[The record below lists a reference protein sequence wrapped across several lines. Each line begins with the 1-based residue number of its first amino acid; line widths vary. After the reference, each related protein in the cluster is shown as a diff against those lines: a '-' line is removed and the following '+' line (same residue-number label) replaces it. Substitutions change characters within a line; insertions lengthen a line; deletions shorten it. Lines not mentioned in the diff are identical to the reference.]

1 MWRRLYATTL
11 ASGRNSINHSHY
23 NLHPW
28 PNSVNPSPYEIFDTS
43 KIPSSDLKKHIR
55 LTYKKYVKL
64 YHPDLAAS
72 NDILDNDG
80 QVLLKEQKRARFNEI
95 RDAYEHLCDPL
106 KPAIMRRYNQGTSSS
121 GPGSGPSAPYN
132 SPFGKGNGSA
142 SEWPFTSKANRQQFY
157 NDLEFWRA
165 GTWEEYYRMKY
176 NKEPPTRE
184 QIEAN
189 KWKIFR
195 WVVAFTVVYS
205 ALQFLLAMERANE
218 YNRQARLRT
227 LKADSHLA
235 KSYGNYGD
243 DDLTQLGRIKR
254 FLVHRNLS
262 LLEEDRKKVNEEMLM
277 KYAQRSYSGKF
288 SEFSELSQDKSGN
301 LLPENSESFELQLL
315 PPPEEKW

>member
-1 MWRRLYATTL
+1 MWRRFYAT
-11 ASGRNSINHSHY
+11 GRNTINHSHY

-28 PNSVNPSPYEIFDTS
+28 PNSAAPSPHEIFGTG
-43 KIPSSDLKKHIR
+43 KIASPDLKKHIR

-80 QVLLKEQKRARFNEI
+80 QVLLTEQKRKRFNEI

-106 KPAIMRRYNQGTSSS
+106 KPAVMRRYTQGTGAQQSASS
-121 GPGSGPSAPYN
+121 PYN
-132 SPFGKGNGSA
+132 SPFGKGAGA
-142 SEWPFTSKANRQQFY
+142 ATEWPFTSRANRQQFY
-157 NDLEFWRA
+157 NDQEFWRA

-189 KWKIFR
+189 KWKILR

-218 YNRQARLRT
+218 YNRQARLKT
-227 LKADSHLA
+227 LKADTNLA

-243 DDLTQLGRIKR
+243 DDLTQLGRVKR

-277 KYAQRSYSGKF
+277 KYAQRSYNGN
-288 SEFSELSQDKSGN
+288 FSELSRDKN
-301 LLPENSESFELQLL
+301 ALIENPEGFDLQLL
-315 PPPEEKW
+315 PPPSDKW